1 MHEIKGD
8 SGKGIRGQ
16 CSKRLW
22 HSRNFNVH
30 EKGHENAE
38 VALKSE
44 NVDISVDH
52 RQGDAW
58 NWDYVDAL

>member
-1 MHEIKGD
+1 MHAIKGD
-8 SGKGIRGQ
+8 GGKGVRGQ
-16 CSKRLW
+16 YSKRLR
-22 HSRNFNVH
+22 HTRNFNLH

-38 VALKSE
+38 VALESE

-58 NWDYVDAL
+58 N